1 MREKI
6 QTLVRSRGEL
16 LKIFAT
22 VAPLGLGEPIGANE
36 ANFILIPILD
46 APGGKPDNHRAQN
59 VYRMMAEEKGVVIRY
74 RGSEPGCF
82 GCVRITVGSS
92 QENEIMVSRLK
103 EVLAITLPSI

>member
-6 QTLVRSRGEL
+6 QTLIHSRGEL

-22 VAPLGLGEPIGANE
+22 LAPLGLGEPIGANE

-46 APGGKPDNHRAQN
+46 APGGKPDNNRAQN

-74 RGSEPGCF
+74 RGGEPGCF

-92 QENEIMVSRLK
+92 QENEIMISRLK
-103 EVLAITLPSI
+103 EVLAST